1 MKKIIFV
8 LVVLLLAVPAWTTT
22 VTVTAE
28 RVGTTDQVEIKYVT
42 DTNLQDLLPDLA
54 NKIAPSPAPSF
65 PASFKAFNPP
75 VSTQSVSSSAPA
87 FAEWTKNNE
96 PGDTMALTGSNLG
109 PEFTF
114 YTEGVRA
121 NGKVQLLK
129 DMQAAVTLPMS
140 LRSNEFMLLWN
151 KNASGY
157 SRPVII
163 NGTCAWWL
171 GPNKVGRGETFS
183 IFGQNLNL
191 SGSSYA
197 YIEGYGWLT
206 SLKANP
212 YKSDF
217 KVPANLENGQYQVWA
232 HNGLGRGYG
241 WGRPQTLTVY
251 NGMVWNNNP
260 ATWYNVKA
268 YGAKGDG
275 ITNDHDAIEDAIEAA
290 NKVDGATVY
299 FPEGVYAVGDKIS
312 FSSISKLRLL
322 GAGKTKTVL
331 RKNPGNISYLLKFAL
346 VESEISRMTLE
357 TGDYDAGNSYLL
369 YFRNS
374 SDALLTNLKISQLP
388 GAQYKTRNSI
398 IEFLGDDQL
407 IKMYDCDVIAQGVLG
422 FGNAPQVFLDR
433 VNVYGLNDINV
444 QVSFKA
450 NVGVSVQNSTGQHY
464 DTRDIS
470 SGLGWSK
477 GRFVYSNAK
486 IASARN
492 WYFGENTTTDMTT
505 RPSDDVDQNSSENF
519 LFEASHTYFYGPV
532 VSATANTVKLTSL
545 FRTTADKKGM
555 DYEKYMASITA
566 GKGLGQSRYII
577 ATNLDTNTITLSE
590 PWQLAPDS
598 SSKIMIGR
606 YTSRVAV
613 YKNKFDGMARDS
625 LNETASTGIEAYGGC
640 SELIADGNIST
651 EQKSMFYVYSGGR
664 PYFQDDFIT
673 MEPTYFNVYKN
684 NRADTCYCL
693 ARIVVSTPR
702 GDKSSDDPN
711 PYYKFP
717 HSEDAALLGNVYRN
731 NAAENITAGVWRFE
745 SRVENQYMQMSVFE
759 NNTASNFGD
768 YIDFRHYLRSTIE
781 HTLPSYIVDQLFINE
796 ENK

>member
-8 LVVLLLAVPAWTTT
+8 LVVLLLAVPAWATT

-75 VSTQSVSSSAPA
+75 VSTQNVSSSAPA
-87 FAEWTKNNE
+87 FAEWTRNNE

-217 KVPANLENGQYQVWA
+217 KVPENLENGQYQVWA

-290 NKVDGATVY
+290 N
-299 FPEGVYAVGDKIS
+299 
-312 FSSISKLRLL
+312 
-322 GAGKTKTVL
+322 
-331 RKNPGNISYLLKFAL
+331 
-346 VESEISRMTLE
+346 
-357 TGDYDAGNSYLL
+357 
-369 YFRNS
+369 
-374 SDALLTNLKISQLP
+374 
-388 GAQYKTRNSI
+388 
-398 IEFLGDDQL
+398 
-407 IKMYDCDVIAQGVLG
+407 
-422 FGNAPQVFLDR
+422 
-433 VNVYGLNDINV
+433 
-444 QVSFKA
+444 
-450 NVGVSVQNSTGQHY
+450 
-464 DTRDIS
+464 
-470 SGLGWSK
+470 
-477 GRFVYSNAK
+477 
-486 IASARN
+486 
-492 WYFGENTTTDMTT
+492 
-505 RPSDDVDQNSSENF
+505 
-519 LFEASHTYFYGPV
+519 
-532 VSATANTVKLTSL
+532 
-545 FRTTADKKGM
+545 
-555 DYEKYMASITA
+555 
-566 GKGLGQSRYII
+566 
-577 ATNLDTNTITLSE
+577 
-590 PWQLAPDS
+590 
-598 SSKIMIGR
+598 
-606 YTSRVAV
+606 
-613 YKNKFDGMARDS
+613 
-625 LNETASTGIEAYGGC
+625 
-640 SELIADGNIST
+640 
-651 EQKSMFYVYSGGR
+651 
-664 PYFQDDFIT
+664 
-673 MEPTYFNVYKN
+673 
-684 NRADTCYCL
+684 
-693 ARIVVSTPR
+693 
-702 GDKSSDDPN
+702 
-711 PYYKFP
+711 
-717 HSEDAALLGNVYRN
+717 
-731 NAAENITAGVWRFE
+731 
-745 SRVENQYMQMSVFE
+745 
-759 NNTASNFGD
+759 
-768 YIDFRHYLRSTIE
+768 
-781 HTLPSYIVDQLFINE
+781 
-796 ENK
+796 